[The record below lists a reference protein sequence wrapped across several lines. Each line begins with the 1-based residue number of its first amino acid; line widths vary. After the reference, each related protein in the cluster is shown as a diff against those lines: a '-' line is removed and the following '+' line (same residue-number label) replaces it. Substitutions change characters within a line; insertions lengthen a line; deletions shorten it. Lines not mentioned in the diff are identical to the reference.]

1 MEKRRL
7 ELIEAECRRHA
18 ALARVDAA
26 RRAEHEEVA
35 EALAWALRCLG
46 KEEPICVSVRLT
58 PLSPPPSAR
67 KLGARTQKPSPRRVT
82 GHIEYINRA
91 HRYFTVRV
99 DTGRGI
105 LRESFKF

>member
-1 MEKRRL
+1 MR
-7 ELIEAECRRHA
+7 IGEAYTFVPA
-18 ALARVDAA
+18 AFGAGIG
-26 RRAEHEEVA
+26 
-35 EALAWALRCLG
+35 G
-46 KEEPICVSVRLT
+46 KDTKTI
-58 PLSPPPSAR
+58 
-67 KLGARTQKPSPRRVT
+67 PRRVT

>member
-1 MEKRRL
+1 MRL
-7 ELIEAECRRHA
+7 GEAYTFVPA
-18 ALARVDAA
+18 AFG
-26 RRAEHEEVA
+26 AEIG
-35 EALAWALRCLG
+35 G
-46 KEEPICVSVRLT
+46 KDTKPI
-58 PLSPPPSAR
+58 
-67 KLGARTQKPSPRRVT
+67 PRRVT

>member
-1 MEKRRL
+1 MGAAPHWRGEVHMR
-7 ELIEAECRRHA
+7 IGEAYTFVPA
-18 ALARVDAA
+18 AFG
-26 RRAEHEEVA
+26 AEIG
-35 EALAWALRCLG
+35 G
-46 KEEPICVSVRLT
+46 KDTKTI
-58 PLSPPPSAR
+58 
-67 KLGARTQKPSPRRVT
+67 PRRVT

>member
-1 MEKRRL
+1 MRIGEDYTFVPAAFG
-7 ELIEAECRRHA
+7 AEIG
-18 ALARVDAA
+18 
-26 RRAEHEEVA
+26 
-35 EALAWALRCLG
+35 G
-46 KEEPICVSVRLT
+46 KDTKTI
-58 PLSPPPSAR
+58 
-67 KLGARTQKPSPRRVT
+67 PRRVT

>member
-1 MEKRRL
+1 MGSGRRL

-35 EALAWALRCLG
+35 GG
-46 KEEPICVSVRLT
+46 KDTKTI
-58 PLSPPPSAR
+58 
-67 KLGARTQKPSPRRVT
+67 PRRVT

>member
-26 RRAEHEEVA
+26 RRGGGGGPGVGAAPPREGGAHMRIGEAYTFVPAAFGAEIG
-35 EALAWALRCLG
+35 G
-46 KEEPICVSVRLT
+46 KDTKTI
-58 PLSPPPSAR
+58 
-67 KLGARTQKPSPRRVT
+67 PRRVT

-91 HRYFTVRV
+91 HRYFPVRV

>member
-35 EALAWALRCLG
+35 ASLSREGGAHMRIGEAYTFVPAAFGAEIGG
-46 KEEPICVSVRLT
+46 KDTKTI
-58 PLSPPPSAR
+58 
-67 KLGARTQKPSPRRVT
+67 PRRVT

>member
-1 MEKRRL
+1 MPPWHGRTRPAYFRSIQKYNFILSRL
-7 ELIEAECRRHA
+7 APGVGASLSREGGAHMRIGEAYTFVPA
-18 ALARVDAA
+18 AFG
-26 RRAEHEEVA
+26 AEIG
-35 EALAWALRCLG
+35 G
-46 KEEPICVSVRLT
+46 KDTKTI
-58 PLSPPPSAR
+58 
-67 KLGARTQKPSPRRVT
+67 PRRVT

>member
-26 RRAEHEEVA
+26 RRAEHGGGPGVGASLSREGGAHMRIGEAYTFVPAAFGA
-35 EALAWALRCLG
+35 EIGG
-46 KEEPICVSVRLT
+46 KDTKTI
-58 PLSPPPSAR
+58 
-67 KLGARTQKPSPRRVT
+67 PRRVT